1 MTLRTEEI
9 TTSSFKRV
17 AINKQFITVRK
28 ERVKKQ

>member
-17 AINKQFITVRK
+17 VINKQFITVHK